1 MHFDNFLV
9 IVVKLFTINSYCKH
23 PLILIFRNAMH
34 NLRPA
39 KAASFS
45 FAWIEI
51 ISHRVFIGKMLA
63 LNRNH
68 KVLLIFLLTFMCNVM
83 C

>member
-1 MHFDNFLV
+1 M
-9 IVVKLFTINSYCKH
+9 TMINAGKKKFSC
-23 PLILIFRNAMH
+23 RNAMH

-68 KVLLIFLLTFMCNVM
+68 KVMLIFVLIFTCHADFILFF
-83 C
+83 